1 MQIPHSFALSNA
13 PHTVLGY
20 RKDGRPIRFIGGGD
34 GTGDGT
40 GTGSA
45 GTGDGTT
52 VNEHGYPDGKPVAE
66 MDPAH
71 QVAYWKHHA
80 RKHEQRANA
89 APDAAELE
97 RLRQADADLKAR
109 QASELTETQR
119 LQKERDDAAAL
130 AATNAATAAAATA
143 ELLKLKVIGEKGLT
157 PAHAAFLQGATR
169 EELEASADALKALIP
184 AGNGQGEGGSTLRSG
199 GNRGGDVGG
208 STKTVAAGADLYR
221 ERHAKN

>member
-1 MQIPHSFALSNA
+1 MHRRTLARRNSLLTFAAQPWNLFEDDPGA
-13 PHTVLGY
+13 
-20 RKDGRPIRFIGGGD
+20 GGG
-34 GTGDGT
+34 GG
-40 GTGSA
+40 
-45 GTGDGTT
+45 GTT

-97 RLRQADADLKAR
+97 RLRAADAELKTR
-109 QASELTETQR
+109 QAADLSETER

-143 ELLKLKVIGEKGLT
+143 ELLKLQVISEKQLT
-157 PAHAAFLQGATR
+157 PAHAAFLTGTTR
-169 EELEASADALKALIP
+169 EELEASADALKALTAP
-184 AGNGQGEGGSTLRSG
+184 AGTSTTPPRSG
-199 GNRGGDVGG
+199 GPRGGDAGG
-208 STKTVAAGADLYR
+208 STKDVNAGADLYR
-221 ERHAKN
+221 QRHAKN

>member
-1 MQIPHSFALSNA
+1 MPRRTLARRNSLLTFSAQPWTLFN
-13 PHTVLGY
+13 GE
-20 RKDGRPIRFIGGGD
+20 GGEGGG
-34 GTGDGT
+34 
-40 GTGSA
+40 GTGS
-45 GTGDGTT
+45 GTAT
-52 VNEHGYPDGKPVAE
+52 VNEHGYPDGKPVADME
-66 MDPAH
+66 PAH

-130 AATNAATAAAATA
+130 AATNAAAAAAATA
-143 ELLKLKVIGEKGLT
+143 ELLKLKVASEKKLT
-157 PAHAAFLQGATR
+157 PEQAVWLQGSTEEELKDSADKLLAAF
-169 EELEASADALKALIP
+169 P
-184 AGNGQGEGGSTLRSG
+184 AGQGGGGSAGSTTRSG

-208 STKTVAAGADLYR
+208 TKGVSAGADLYR